1 MYVPGGSVATEP
13 VLAAPLAWPVL
24 DAREHPESAR
34 AALATTQTTNRE
46 ENRNIPSILASPA
59 WRRLTKR
66 VMVNASPMGKKLEL
80 AIAILNGAVG
90 DRLARTDNGLATAMT
105 FITSGRELP
114 MVRAEIE
121 RAHPGATSR
130 IAVLVHGLMCTE
142 DVWTLPDGTDYGS
155 LLARDHGFTPLYL
168 RYNSG
173 LTIAEN
179 GAAFAKL
186 LGRLAAEYPVPI
198 EEIVPIGFS
207 MGGLV
212 VRSACHVASL
222 APAEHPWLPRVKRAI
237 YVGTP
242 HLGAPMERVGRVVS
256 KLLRAVDDPYTQLAA
271 ELADL
276 RSDGVKD
283 LGDADIR
290 DEDRARREPR
300 IGLRDPRHPVPLL
313 PQIQHYLVAG
323 SLSTDARLAS
333 VFGDSIVPLGSAT
346 DGECVDAATFALPPG
361 HVKIVS
367 GLAHMTL
374 PHHAAVYE
382 HVRAWCAPDV
392 REGKAT

>member
-1 MYVPGGSVATEP
+1 MYVPGGSIAAGTA
-13 VLAAPLAWPVL
+13 LAPPLVWPGL
-24 DAREHPESAR
+24 GAREHAASAR
-34 AALATTQTTNRE
+34 TALATTVTRNRE
-46 ENRNIPSILASPA
+46 DDRDIPPIVASPA
-59 WRRLTKR
+59 WRLLAKR
-66 VMVNASPMGKKLEL
+66 GMVNAAPMGKKLEL

-90 DRLARTDNGLATAMT
+90 DRLARTDNGLATPMELI
-105 FITSGRELP
+105 FGGRELP
-114 MVRAEIE
+114 VVRAELA
-121 RAHPGATSR
+121 RAHPEATSR
-130 IAVLVHGLMCTE
+130 IAIFVHGLMCTE

-173 LTIAEN
+173 LTIAKN
-179 GAAFAKL
+179 GVAFARL
-186 LGRLAAEYPVPI
+186 LDRLVAEYPVAI
-198 EEIVPIGFS
+198 DEIVPIGFS

-222 APAEHPWLPRVKRAI
+222 APEAHPWLPLVKRAI

-333 VFGDSIVPLGSAT
+333 VFGDSIVPVRSAT

-367 GLAHMTL
+367 GLAHITL
-374 PHHAAVYE
+374 PHHPAVYE
-382 HVRAWCAPDV
+382 HVRAWCGPDAL
-392 REGKAT
+392 EGKAT

>member
-1 MYVPGGSVATEP
+1 
-13 VLAAPLAWPVL
+13 
-24 DAREHPESAR
+24 
-34 AALATTQTTNRE
+34 
-46 ENRNIPSILASPA
+46 
-59 WRRLTKR
+59 
-66 VMVNASPMGKKLEL
+66 MGKKLEL

-90 DRLARTDNGLATAMT
+90 DRLARTDNGLATSMT
-105 FITSGRELP
+105 LIASGRELP
-114 MVRAEIE
+114 TVREELA
-121 RAHPGATSR
+121 RAYPAATSR

-142 DVWTLPDGTDYGS
+142 DIWTLPDGTDYGS
-155 LLARDHGFTPLYL
+155 LLARDHGFTPLYV

-179 GAAFAKL
+179 GARFAAL
-186 LGRLAAEYPVPI
+186 LERLVTEYPVAI
-198 EEIVPIGFS
+198 DEIVPIGFS

-222 APAEHPWLPRVKRAI
+222 APGEHPWLPLVKRAI

-242 HLGAPMERVGRVVS
+242 HLGAPMERVGRFVS
-256 KLLRAVDDPYTQLAA
+256 KVLRSVDDPYTQLAA

-290 DEDRARREPR
+290 DEDRARRLPR

-313 PQIQHYLVAG
+313 PRIQHYLVAG

-333 VFGDSIVPLGSAT
+333 VFGDSVVPVRSAT
-346 DGECVDAATFALPPG
+346 DGVCVDAATFALPPS

-367 GLAHMTL
+367 GLAHITL
-374 PHHAAVYE
+374 PHHPSVYE
-382 HVRAWCAPDV
+382 HVRAWCAPLEAPDAV
-392 REGKAT
+392 EGNAT